1 MSSQRRSVLKKL
13 SFRDCHLKLNIF
25 CLLRRRIL
33 ITELIDSFFLVFK
46 GIYDRINCTT
56 SDDWNEGHPF
66 KDRRNIFL
74 FLAYAKDRGCGFKI
88 GRIRF
93 NSSLTWFS
101 FFFGL
106 LGLLYHF
113 FQAAWKKQTNKQTN
127 KQTIKNRHHEGYLSD
142 RSLCSAGGGWGE
154 LKDFGCFGYTRVV
167 IKFTW
172 SY

>member
-1 MSSQRRSVLKKL
+1 MSSQRWSVLKKL
-13 SFRDCHLKLNIF
+13 SFRDCHLELNIF
-25 CLLRRRIL
+25 CLLGRWIL

-46 GIYDRINCTT
+46 GIHDRINCTT

-127 KQTIKNRHHEGYLSD
+127 KQTADQKSTRLGLPK
-142 RSLCSAGGGWGE
+142 RS
-154 LKDFGCFGYTRVV
+154 V
-167 IKFTW
+167 IM
-172 SY
+172 

>member
-1 MSSQRRSVLKKL
+1 MRHFV
-13 SFRDCHLKLNIF
+13 
-25 CLLRRRIL
+25 LLRFQLWNETAIKSGFSFEKNVIPWLPPQVKHFLSPSQVDFDHRTNRP
-33 ITELIDSFFLVFK
+33 FFLVFK

-56 SDDWNEGHPF
+56 SDDWDEGHPF

-113 FQAAWKKQTNKQTN
+113 FQAAWKKQANKLTN
-127 KQTIKNRHHEGYLSD
+127 D
-142 RSLCSAGGGWGE
+142 RKSTPLGLPKWS
-154 LKDFGCFGYTRVV
+154 V
-167 IKFTW
+167 IM
-172 SY
+172 

>member
-33 ITELIDSFFLVFK
+33 TTELIDSFFLVFK

-113 FQAAWKKQTNKQTN
+113 FQTAWKKQTNKQTN
-127 KQTIKNRHHEGYLSD
+127 DQKSTPLGLPKWSVIVQR
-142 RSLCSAGGGWGE
+142 RGGWGE

>member
-1 MSSQRRSVLKKL
+1 MSSQRWSVLKKL
-13 SFRDCHLKLNIF
+13 SFRDCHLELKIF
-25 CLLRRRIL
+25 CLLGRWIL

-113 FQAAWKKQTNKQTN
+113 FQAA
-127 KQTIKNRHHEGYLSD
+127 
-142 RSLCSAGGGWGE
+142 
-154 LKDFGCFGYTRVV
+154 
-167 IKFTW
+167 
-172 SY
+172 

>member
-13 SFRDCHLKLNIF
+13 SFLDCHFKLNIF

-101 FFFGL
+101 FFFVL

-113 FQAAWKKQTNKQTN
+113 FQTAWKNKQTNKQTN
-127 KQTIKNRHHEGYLSD
+127 DQKSTPLGLPKWSVIVQR
-142 RSLCSAGGGWGE
+142 RGGWGE